1 LNFRKLKTEPER
13 HNCQIFL
20 KTGEFMK
27 KTFLLTCVVCLL
39 NLAAFAQNKTDFSG
53 DWELDTVKSK
63 LDERMRV
70 ESMTMKVAQTEK
82 ELKVTTV
89 TKRAMPTDGG
99 GTNRGGGMMGGGSGE
114 QTLTYS
120 LDGKET
126 KAEVGSGMMAGT
138 ATLKASL
145 DTDGKLK
152 LSSTREITT
161 QMGAMTIKTKETWE
175 LADGG
180 KTLKVSRETESP
192 RGTNSSELV
201 FTKKE
206 TAAAD
211 TPAVPGSTS
220 PTPTPKIISAGV
232 INSKAKNLVK
242 PEYPSAARAVR
253 ASGAVNVEVTFDEK
267 GDVISAT
274 AVSGHPLLRGA
285 AEDAAKRSKF
295 EPVLL
300 QGVPIKVSGII
311 VYNFV
316 AP

>member
-1 LNFRKLKTEPER
+1 
-13 HNCQIFL
+13 
-20 KTGEFMK
+20 MK
-27 KTFLLTCVVCLL
+27 KILFLTCVICLL

-82 ELKVTTV
+82 EIKIATV
-89 TKRAMPTDGG
+89 TKRAMPADGAG
-99 GTNRGGGMMGGGSGE
+99 MNRGGMVGGGGE

-120 LDGKET
+120 LEGKET

-145 DTDGKLK
+145 EADGKLK
-152 LSSTREITT
+152 LSSTRDINT

-175 LADGG
+175 LTDAG
-180 KTLKVSRETESP
+180 KTLKVSRESETP

-206 TAAAD
+206 TASVTD
-211 TPAVPGSTS
+211 GKITS
-220 PTPTPKIISAGV
+220 PTGSSSLPKPKVISGGV
-232 INSKAKNLVK
+232 LNGKAIDLVK

-253 ASGAVNVEVTFDEK
+253 ASGAVNVQVTIDEE
-267 GDVISAT
+267 GNVIST
-274 AVSGHPLLRGA
+274 SAVSGHPLLRGA

-295 EPVLL
+295 SPTLL
-300 QGVPIKVSGII
+300 EGVPVKVTGII